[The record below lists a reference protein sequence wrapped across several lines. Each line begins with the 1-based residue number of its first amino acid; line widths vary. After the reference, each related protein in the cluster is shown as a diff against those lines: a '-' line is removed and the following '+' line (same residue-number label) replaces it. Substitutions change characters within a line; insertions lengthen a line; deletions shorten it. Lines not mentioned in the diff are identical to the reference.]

1 MPKKRVRSG
10 KKSQRFREI
19 AHIRWSKAAQPQD
32 EPHDEPHNEPQ
43 GHVAAVTSVF
53 SDSRIRNEAVE
64 SSVSI
69 IRDET
74 QGYVA
79 AVTSI
84 SGDSCTRNEALESSA
99 SIISGCLTE
108 NDEHTVSDE
117 QTTEDT
123 VVDETDTVTTDSIT
137 DETQILVPESFQ
149 LGYGEVSV
157 SSIVSVSGTVSVSS
171 TDELIEDDS
180 NDDCSSSDC
189 STSTDSSSEYF
200 PTPLKRAK
208 VNPVD
213 LGDRVFMCQ
222 TTQLDDFLNQINT
235 TSLCYKPNCVGKLV
249 PISIKHIGLGGS
261 LLVKFSCTGCSEW
274 MLNLASSVEI
284 EFSRRSACSLALQV
298 AFIAAGCM
306 YAQYSKVLKQH
317 LGMSAVNSTTFYD
330 C

>member
-32 EPHDEPHNEPQ
+32 EPHDEPHDEPQ

-117 QTTEDT
+117 QTTEGT
-123 VVDETDTVTTDSIT
+123 VVDETDTMTTDSIT

-149 LGYGEVSV
+149 LGYGE
-157 SSIVSVSGTVSVSS
+157 VSVSS

-200 PTPLKRAK
+200 PTPMKRAK

-222 TTQLDDFLNQINT
+222 TTQLDDFLN
-235 TSLCYKPNCVGKLV
+235 
-249 PISIKHIGLGGS
+249 
-261 LLVKFSCTGCSEW
+261 
-274 MLNLASSVEI
+274 
-284 EFSRRSACSLALQV
+284 
-298 AFIAAGCM
+298 
-306 YAQYSKVLKQH
+306 
-317 LGMSAVNSTTFYD
+317 
-330 C
+330 